1 MSAQE
6 FQPAFKRVQQ
16 ENDFDCAFA
25 CIAMIAGKTLAEVK
39 KTAIE
44 KCQHPAHGPYAYMD
58 EMLLAKLLGQHG
70 YVGTVY
76 KQSTGIASLPDVA
89 IGLVCY
95 DEEKEIGRHALF
107 HRQFAGTKNAL
118 EYIIDPAYWIPVEKQ
133 VRIDIKGFPV
143 AWYIGVTPMN
153 PTVKK

>member
-16 ENDFDCAFA
+16 ETDFDCAFA

-44 KCQHPAHGPYAYMD
+44 KCQHPARGPYNYMD
-58 EMLLAKLLGQHG
+58 EMLIAKLLAQYG

-107 HRQFAGTKNAL
+107 HRQFAGTKNVV
-118 EYIIDPAYWIPVEKQ
+118 EYVIDPSQYAPVDKQ
-133 VRIDIKGFPV
+133 VRIDIKGFPI

-153 PTVKK
+153 STAKK